1 MSEERTPRRLAAIL
15 AADVVGFSRLMEADE
30 TGTLSALKAHRT
42 EAVDHTVALYNG
54 RIVKLMG
61 DGMLVEFASA
71 ADAVECAVELQRQ
84 MTERNAEIPRDRRI
98 EFRIGINLG
107 DVIPEGDDVY
117 GEGVNVAARLESL
130 ADPGSICISGTVHD
144 AIGVKLAPVFEFLGE
159 RTVKNIAKPVRI
171 YRFTGG
177 GTRPRGPSAS
187 VPAAPRQVGT
197 QFLAV
202 KPFDSFGADHE
213 QDPLADGL
221 TNGIITALVTAP
233 GLAVIHDE
241 SPSMA
246 KFKEMTV
253 QELARRFE
261 VRYVLKGRV
270 HKLGDRFRVH
280 TELMEVVT
288 GRCLWAEQF
297 DRNLRDASDL
307 FAIQDEVTEAIV
319 TALHVKILT
328 GEAGRFIRRVF
339 KDPAAL
345 DSIYRGEELLWNAST
360 KLELREAQRLFE
372 LAMRLEPTV
381 SVGYAQAA
389 LAYWTEAIS
398 GWSDGPAHSLARAME
413 LAREA
418 IRLDDVTGYPHLV
431 MAHVYL
437 NRRQYDEAMVAADA
451 AILTRPS
458 CPASYAL
465 KASALIYLARPE
477 EAIDFAQYALR
488 LTPVHPPMYPAILA
502 SAYFGCGLHKEAIDA
517 AIAAIDLDESGVDAH
532 LMLAAA
538 NMASGHTE
546 EARRVAAKVLKLKP
560 DFSLAEYALSQPF
573 KQQEHLDRLL
583 DQLRSAG
590 LS

>member
-1 MSEERTPRRLAAIL
+1 MAEERAPRHLAAIL

-42 EAVDHTVALYNG
+42 EAVDHTVAVHNG
-54 RIVKLMG
+54 RVVKLMG
-61 DGMLVEFASA
+61 DGMLVEFASVV
-71 ADAVECAVELQRQ
+71 DAVECAVELQRQ

-107 DVIPEGDDVY
+107 DVILEGDDIY

-130 ADPGSICISGTVHD
+130 AEPGSICISGTVHD
-144 AIGVKLAPVFEFLGE
+144 AIGVKLAPVFEFVGE
-159 RTVKNIAKPVRI
+159 RTVKNIAKPVRT
-171 YRFTGG
+171 YRFAGG
-177 GTRPRGPSAS
+177 GARPRGPGTS
-187 VPAAPRQVGT
+187 VPAAPRQAGT
-197 QFLAV
+197 QFLAL
-202 KPFDSFGADHE
+202 KPFDNIGADPE

-246 KFKEMTV
+246 KSKRMTV
-253 QELARRFE
+253 QELARRFD
-261 VRYVLKGRV
+261 VRYMVKGRV
-270 HKLGDRFRVH
+270 HKLGDRFRVNA
-280 TELMEVVT
+280 ELMEVVT

-297 DRNLRDASDL
+297 DRNLRDAGDL

-319 TALHVKILT
+319 TALHVKLLT
-328 GEAGRFIRRVF
+328 GEAGRLVRRAF

-360 KLELREAQRLFE
+360 KLEVREAQRLFE
-372 LAMRLEPTV
+372 VAMRLEPTV

-398 GWSDGPAHSLARAME
+398 GWSDVPARSLQRAME

-418 IRLDDVTGYPHLV
+418 VRLDDVTGYPHLV

-437 NRRQYDEAMVAADA
+437 NRREHDEAMAEADA

-465 KASALIYLARPE
+465 KASALTYLARPA

-502 SAYFGCGLHKEAIDA
+502 SAYLGCGRHEEAIDA
-517 AIAAIDLDESGVDAH
+517 AKAAIDLDERGVDAH

-538 NMASGHTE
+538 NVALGHTE
-546 EARRVAAKVLKLKP
+546 EARRAAGKVLKLKP
-560 DFSLAEYALSQPF
+560 DFRLAEYALSQPF
-573 KQQEHLDRLL
+573 KQQKHLDRLL